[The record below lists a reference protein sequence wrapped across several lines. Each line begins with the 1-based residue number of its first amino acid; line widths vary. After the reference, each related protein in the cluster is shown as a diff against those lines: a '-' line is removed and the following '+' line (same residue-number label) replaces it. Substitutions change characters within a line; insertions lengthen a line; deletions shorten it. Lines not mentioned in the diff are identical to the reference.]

1 MDLLIKHQQVHT
13 LVRFVSELIE
23 GKWSRYLDVRNN
35 VHIFATI
42 RIFDMTTTTATNFRS
57 NVKRYLDLVIND
69 SQEVII
75 SRGSESAVLIPLD
88 QFNSMK
94 ETEYLMSSKEMER
107 VILQGMEDMK
117 NGNYKEV
124 DIDAL

>member
-1 MDLLIKHQQVHT
+1 M
-13 LVRFVSELIE
+13 
-23 GKWSRYLDVRNN
+23 YVRNN
-35 VHIFATI
+35 VHIFAAI
-42 RIFDMTTTTATNFRS
+42 SLFDMTTTTATNFRS

-88 QFNSMK
+88 QFNSIK

-107 VILQGMEDMK
+107 VILQGMEDVR
-117 NGNYKEV
+117 NGDFKEV
-124 DIDAL
+124 DIDEL

>member
-1 MDLLIKHQQVHT
+1 MY
-13 LVRFVSELIE
+13 VR
-23 GKWSRYLDVRNN
+23 DN
-35 VHIFATI
+35 VHIFAIT
-42 RIFDMTTTTATNFRS
+42 RFFDMTTTTATNFRS

-88 QFNSMK
+88 QFNSIK

-107 VILQGMEDMK
+107 VVLQGMEDVK
-117 NGNYKEV
+117 NGNYREV
-124 DIDAL
+124 DIDEL

>member
-1 MDLLIKHQQVHT
+1 
-13 LVRFVSELIE
+13 
-23 GKWSRYLDVRNN
+23 
-35 VHIFATI
+35 
-42 RIFDMTTTTATNFRS
+42 MTTTTATNFRS

-88 QFNSMK
+88 QFNSIK

-107 VILQGMEDMK
+107 VILQGMEDVK
-117 NGNYKEV
+117 TGNYKEV
-124 DIDAL
+124 DINDL

>member
-124 DIDAL
+124 DIDEL

>member
-1 MDLLIKHQQVHT
+1 MKD
-13 LVRFVSELIE
+13 
-23 GKWSRYLDVRNN
+23 YLDVRNN

-69 SQEVII
+69 SQEVVI
-75 SRGSESAVLIPLD
+75 SRGSDSAVLIPLD
-88 QFNSMK
+88 QYNSIK

-107 VILQGMEDMK
+107 VILQGMEDIK
-117 NGNYKEV
+117 NGNFTEV
-124 DIDAL
+124 NIDEL